1 MAIISDKI
9 VQLMNYRIEQEEA
22 SSRLYK
28 AMAVWLDFHGFSGA
42 AKVWYRYSEEELVHK
57 EWAYQ
62 YLLDLNI
69 KPTTPSLEKPQNDYK
84 GLANIVA
91 LSLKHEIEV
100 TDQCKAL
107 ATAAHTEGDF
117 MTLEL
122 AMRYLKEQVEELSKT
137 QAWVDKLNSYG
148 DDKIALRL
156 LDNEMAES
164 VN

>member
-9 VQLMNYRIEQEEA
+9 VQLMNYRIEQEEL

-42 AKVWYRYSEEELVHK
+42 AKVWYKYSEEELVHK

-69 KPTTPSLEKPQNDYK
+69 KPVTPSLEKPQNDFK
-84 GLANIVA
+84 GLPNIIS
-91 LSLKHEIEV
+91 LSLEHEIKIA
-100 TDQCKAL
+100 DQCKTL
-107 ATAAHTEGDF
+107 AQSASSEGDF

-122 AMRYLKEQVEELSKT
+122 AMRYLKEQVEELAKV
-137 QAWVDKLNSYG
+137 QMWVDKLNAFG